1 MEKKMLK
8 LEFKLN
14 TKEPKKDA
22 LKGFIKIKKSKLE
35 SNIHF
40 KTKWEELNNIS
51 LSYPHIP

>member
-1 MEKKMLK
+1 MLK